1 LLDNQIDQT
10 TGTIRVKATFPNARL
25 RLWPGEFVSARV
37 LVNMHKQAL
46 TIPAAALQRGPDGMF
61 AYVVQSDSTVGMRP
75 LKVTLLDENTV
86 IVDSGLSAGE
96 RVVTSNLYRL
106 EPGTAVRINSTGAPR
121 KPS

>member
-1 LLDNQIDQT
+1 VT
-10 TGTIRVKATFPNARL
+10 
-25 RLWPGEFVSARV
+25 ARV

-61 AYVVQSDSTVGMRP
+61 SYVVKSDSTVDVRP
-75 LKVTLLDENTV
+75 IKVTLLDENTV
-86 IVDSGLSAGE
+86 IVDSGLKAGD

-106 EPGTAVRINSTGAPR
+106 EPGTTVHINTNTATAAH